1 MVQTQGGADGVFI
14 DGTGRRTI
22 NSCHYKTCGASQ
34 DQCCQFSAQD
44 DEDYNQG
51 LKLALLRLRE
61 ENHSLDPDN
70 IMIGNGLMNYDF
82 NAGHGNPTYEDY
94 KDTVD
99 GFCMEHV
106 MGFEVC

>member
-1 MVQTQGGADGVFI
+1 MMSELVLY
-14 DGTGRRTI
+14 GTTVLDIEWRTL
-22 NSCHYKTCGASQ
+22 AE
-34 DQCCQFSAQD
+34 D

-61 ENHSLDPDN
+61 ENHALDPDN

-82 NAGHGNPTYEDY
+82 NAGHGNPTYDDY

-106 MGFEVC
+106 MGFEVRFTFEDNSVNKY